1 MMENASEALENSIRE
16 EAARIIAG
24 IREKESLEI
33 RQLDDTFA
41 AEIDNFQKQT
51 QAETDARLKQE
62 LSRLEN
68 RASLER
74 RKLALISVEKFIV
87 RVVDD
92 AVKEIRKNPLYRKFL
107 IDAVCAIVKQIPGKV
122 EIRLKKEDLFLEEE
136 IFAAVGAAG
145 RNNGLT
151 IVEDPCIKWGGCLVV
166 DKSQG
171 RIFNNLIE
179 RIYFRKALLIRQKV
193 MEILTESLTQGKEQI
208 VKQSNPEVLM

>member
-1 MMENASEALENSIRE
+1 MESASDALENSIQE
-16 EAARIIAG
+16 EAARMIAE

-33 RQLDDTFA
+33 RQLDDAFA
-41 AEIDNFQKQT
+41 AEMDNFQKQT

-62 LSRLEN
+62 VSRLEN

-92 AVKEIRKNPLYRKFL
+92 AVKDIRKNPLYRKYL
-107 IDAVCAIVKQIPGKV
+107 IDEICGIVKKIPGKV

-136 IFAAVGAAG
+136 IFAAVGATG
-145 RNNGLT
+145 RNNGVT

-179 RIYFRKALLIRQKV
+179 RIYFRKSLLIRQRV
-193 MEILTESLTQGKEQI
+193 MEILTEDSTEKSQEGQT
-208 VKQSNPEVLM
+208 VKP